1 MPTCTSSVSE
11 VKSESLGASESS
23 KTCYQT
29 DQQVKLLTL
38 QAEVESLLYQLQN
51 LEQQRIALITNE

>member
-11 VKSESLGASESS
+11 VKSESLRASESS

-51 LEQQRIALITNE
+51 LKQQRIALVANE

>member
-1 MPTCTSSVSE
+1 MPTYTSSVSE
-11 VKSESLGASESS
+11 VKSESLSASESN

-29 DQQVKLLTL
+29 DQQVKLLSL

-51 LEQQRIALITNE
+51 IKQERTDLIANE